1 MDLAHV
7 LHMNGDVEEA
17 SYANNSLIQQKA
29 ISLGTSSRIKA
40 ITNLYCAVYP
50 RSFAI
55 AELGC
60 SSGPNTLSV
69 ISEVIKVVEKLC
81 QELNHKSPEY
91 KIFLNDLP
99 GNDFNSVFKSLDN
112 FKNKLRDEIETE
124 MGPCYFFG
132 VPGSFYDRIF
142 PNQSLHFVHSSYS
155 LHWLSKVPNGVDNN
169 KSNIYVTNTSPSN
182 VLKAYYE
189 QFHIDFSLFLKYRA
203 QELVEGGCMILT
215 FLGRESDDPLAFG
228 KGSSYGWE
236 LLAMALNDMVVE
248 GIIEEEKLNTFNIPN
263 YYPSPSE
270 VKLEVQ
276 TEGSFSINQ
285 MEVSEIMGADGV
297 YNTNA
302 FDSKSEMYESV
313 AKGTRA
319 IIEPLMIVHFGE
331 GVIDEAFDRFKI
343 ILESGISKERTKITN
358 LTITLIRKP

>member
-215 FLGRESDDPLAFG
+215 FLGRESDDPLALG

-248 GIIEEEKLNTFNIPN
+248 VDYCSYKN
-263 YYPSPSE
+263 Y
-270 VKLEVQ
+270 
-276 TEGSFSINQ
+276 F
-285 MEVSEIMGADGV
+285 
-297 YNTNA
+297 
-302 FDSKSEMYESV
+302 
-313 AKGTRA
+313 
-319 IIEPLMIVHFGE
+319 
-331 GVIDEAFDRFKI
+331 
-343 ILESGISKERTKITN
+343 
-358 LTITLIRKP
+358 

>member
-29 ISLGTSSRIKA
+29 ISLLKSSRVKA
-40 ITNLYCAVYP
+40 IANLYCTINP

-55 AELGC
+55 AELG
-60 SSGPNTLSV
+60 
-69 ISEVIKVVEKLC
+69 
-81 QELNHKSPEY
+81 
-91 KIFLNDLP
+91 
-99 GNDFNSVFKSLDN
+99 NDFNSVFMSLDT
-112 FKNKLRDEIETE
+112 FKKSLRDEIETE

-132 VPGSFYDRIF
+132 VPGSFFDRIF

-155 LHWLSKVPNGVDNN
+155 LHWLSKVPNGGDNN
-169 KSNIYVTNTSPSN
+169 KGNIYVTNTSPSN

-189 QFHIDFSLFLKYRA
+189 QFHVDFSLFLKCRA

-215 FLGRESDDPLAFG
+215 FLGRESDDPLALG

-236 LLAMALNDMVVE
+236 LLAIALNDMVVE

-285 MEVSEIMGADGV
+285 LEVSEIMGDTV
-297 YNTNA
+297 YNINA
-302 FDSKSEMYESV
+302 FDSESEMYASI

-331 GVIDEAFDRFKI
+331 GIIDDAFDRFKI
-343 ILESGISKERTKITN
+343 ILNGGITKERELRSPI
-358 LTITLIRKP
+358 LP